1 MDMKLPKGKA
11 ILDNAQLQFVNFENV
26 LHAGKR
32 ERAHKISGYISIIY
46 PDSVDLIFLNQGE
59 PFNAARITQNERAL
73 VGIKEVVDR
82 ARKADSGIISSY
94 AVDPAL
100 LDMILATLTQKPI
113 KANIDT
119 ARIEPK
125 TLLDRLGHTKFNGF
139 LWVRLNV
146 DESFIRFEEGN
157 MVGCYLGGRAGN
169 LDDEEKILEFLAH
182 PHLKISVF
190 DKMPQVAVSQATPS
204 QLEMFIKVFTALHK
218 EFGKALGAALV
229 LRTSMI
235 AKETSQREHS
245 FLANF
250 KINSDLSVVGEALVE
265 PLVLIKG
272 FARWLDLIYESFSTF
287 LGKDATKI
295 VQEAIKDY
303 RFALK
308 AAKFFEHTKWKLE

>member
-46 PDSVDLIFLNQGE
+46 PDSVDIIFLNQGE
-59 PFNAARITQNERAL
+59 PFNAARIMPNERGL
-73 VGIKEVVDR
+73 IGIKEVVEK

-94 AVDPAL
+94 AVEPVL
-100 LDMILATLTQKPI
+100 LEMILATLTQKPI
-113 KANIDT
+113 KADIDT
-119 ARIEPK
+119 TKIQPK

-139 LWVRLNV
+139 LWVRHNV
-146 DESFIRFEEGN
+146 DESFIRLEDG
-157 MVGCYLGGRAGN
+157 VIAGCYIGGRSGSVH
-169 LDDEEKILEFLAH
+169 DEDKIMEFLGL
-182 PHLKISVF
+182 PHVRISVF
-190 DKMPQVAVSQATPS
+190 DKTPGGNVSQATPS
-204 QLEMFIKVFTALHK
+204 QLEMFVKVFTALHK

-229 LRTSMI
+229 LRTSSI

-265 PLVLIKG
+265 PDILIKG